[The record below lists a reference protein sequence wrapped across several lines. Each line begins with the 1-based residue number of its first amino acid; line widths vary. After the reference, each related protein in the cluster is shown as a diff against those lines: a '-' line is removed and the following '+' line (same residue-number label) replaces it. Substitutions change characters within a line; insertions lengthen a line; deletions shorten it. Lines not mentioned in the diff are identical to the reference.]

1 MDEVTRESTPSTSE
15 ARDGH
20 RPSRRAFLKGIAVA
34 GAAAAAAAVA
44 PGEALAKRHGQRRA
58 FLFRLS
64 TRNTSHCRACSQHH
78 RFRVYKSYVLAN
90 GNRAHPGCNCP
101 IVRQR
106 IALGRF
112 RKLFGQKRGLAP
124 GGILDLRTLPR
135 RRA

>member
-1 MDEVTRESTPSTSE
+1 MDEATRDSTPPVRE
-15 ARDGH
+15 ARDGG

-34 GAAAAAAAVA
+34 GAAAAAGAVA
-44 PGEALAKRHGQRRA
+44 PGEALARRQGQRRA

-90 GNRAHPGCNCP
+90 DDRAHPGCNCP

-112 RKLFGQKRGLAP
+112 KKIFGQKGLAP
-124 GGILDLRTLPR
+124 GGILDLRTLPK